1 MSPRD
6 LIDNAFATIKLAL
19 DVQKSFIERA
29 LDEAEKY
36 VKQFQAKQ
44 K

>member
-1 MSPRD
+1 MDIRD
-6 LIDNAFATIKLAL
+6 FINNAFNTFKLAL
-19 DVQKSFIERA
+19 DVQKSFIERSI
-29 LDEAEKY
+29 DEAEKY

>member
-1 MSPRD
+1 MDIREF
-6 LIDNAFATIKLAL
+6 INNTFHTFKLAL

-29 LDEAEKY
+29 IDEAEKY
-36 VKQFQAKQ
+36 AKQFQAKT